1 MWRLASF
8 LRVRGLQ
15 RGVFGGNRYWLAVW
29 AGLGVAS
36 FFQKRLGKQ
45 VVAERIALRPGETL
59 VIRDTG
65 VPRDVFGSLEP

>member
-15 RGVFGGNRYWLAVW
+15 RGVFGGNRYWFAVW

-36 FFQKRLGKQ
+36 FFHKRLGKQ
-45 VVAERIALRPGETL
+45 VVAGRIQLRSGETV

>member
-15 RGVFGGNRYWLAVW
+15 RGVFGGNRYWFAIW
-29 AGLGVAS
+29 AGLGAAS
-36 FFQKRLGKQ
+36 FFHKRLGKH
-45 VVAERIALRPGETL
+45 VVSERIALRPGETI

-65 VPRDVFGSLEP
+65 LPWEALEANES